1 MRRRR
6 FQSSSKAQT
15 HSGHLIP
22 QETASQSVKKL
33 PVKVRTPTN
42 RHREARIAARKIQPA
57 RLGKLGQ
64 NQKFKT
70 PVSCAEKRPPAEQYS
85 AQFAPCGVT

>member
-6 FQSSSKAQT
+6 FQSSSTAQT

-22 QETASQSVKKL
+22 QERASQSVKNL
-33 PVKVRTPTN
+33 PVKVRTPTT

-70 PVSCAEKRPPAEQYS
+70 PVSCAEKQPPVEQYS